1 MDEDVKE
8 GKGTVSRG
16 VLDGVLQVRSQ
27 GVDEG
32 EEGVSVLSV
41 AESSKPVVDKV
52 SVGARGIR

>member
-8 GKGTVSRG
+8 RKGTVSRG

-32 EEGVSVLSV
+32 EEGVSVLCV
-41 AESSKPVVDKV
+41 AESSKPVVDEV